1 MTILKSKGFIVVF
14 LMTIMMFATTM
25 NVNAGALYRK
35 MDEGYTEDGI
45 YYELYKTDIQSDE
58 LTVSGSVSVTR
69 EVLYYAIVNPPMEI
83 EWTETI
89 SGVSYTGTL
98 RLLKF
103 SVNTDAETT
112 IAAYSGTLYAT
123 S

>member
-1 MTILKSKGFIVVF
+1 MTIRKLKGFIVGGLLFVM
-14 LMTIMMFATTM
+14 LSTTV
-25 NVNAGALYRK
+25 NVKADTLYGK
-35 MDEGYTEDGI
+35 IEKGYTEDGI
-45 YYELYKTDIQSDE
+45 YYELYKSNEQADD

-69 EVLYYAIVNPPMEI
+69 EILYYAVVFPPMEI

-89 SGVSYTGTL
+89 SGVNYTGTL
-98 RLLKF
+98 RLLNF
-103 SVNTDAETT
+103 SVNPDAETT